1 MHPFVL
7 RLPPMNERTKQ
18 NGGITMDEMVLQ
30 TQEWLN
36 ETYGGKHGYNTV
48 EENGKTGW
56 QTIYGLTRALQIEL
70 GISEP
75 ADNFGPTTQKL
86 FKPLKRQAPDSE
98 PNNMNYILQ
107 GALWCKGFSPGGFTG
122 VFFEQTENAVKK
134 FQKAAGL
141 TTQDGVVTALIMKA
155 LLDMSAFRLVPGGNS
170 RVRQIQQNLNRD
182 YNDYI
187 GLMPCDGL
195 YARDTNKALIYA
207 LQKEEGMSTSV
218 ANGFFGNGTTN
229 LCPTLTPGD
238 SRTGFVLIVQYA
250 LYCNGKSFDPGEFDG
265 KYGVGVVSAVKAF
278 QEFMCLPQT
287 GYADMPTIKALLS
300 SSGDTTRTASACDTA
315 TILTAETAQ
324 TLRNNGYKIVGRYL
338 TGNVRTS
345 SGLASKALTAKELS
359 TIFDAGLK
367 VFPIYQDG
375 GYESSYFVK
384 DQGTRDAYSAASAA
398 RRLGFPSGTT
408 IYFAVD
414 FDAYDYEVTDKI
426 IPYFQEIKSAFAKMQ
441 TFSTAP
447 KYEIG
452 VYGPRNICIRTAE
465 AELTKYSFVA
475 NMSTGFSGNLGYPM
489 PDNWAFDQFY
499 EGTIGSGSGSIG
511 IDKDGFSGRDSGVS
525 DVNPPS
531 DPIYDARLRT
541 LTDILSTI
549 PALEDLSG
557 LANSMFEFDTTET
570 IYASPVLDIIL
581 STSLLATIPS
591 EGSPNTITVTNG
603 KPGAYITGLLGDTQT
618 SLTASQID
626 SYQNLLNS
634 LSLSVRNGYLEVYVN
649 PTAQSLNIQFKIYT
663 PDIPVGDSITTGLTT
678 TITFKIKQKHF
689 RLPDSEEEVY
699 TPNWDTIVN
708 NMMLAGTGIIIV
720 VGIGALVFLAPEAG
734 AVAVLFRSL
743 LAAFR

>member
-1 MHPFVL
+1 
-7 RLPPMNERTKQ
+7 
-18 NGGITMDEMVLQ
+18 MDEMVLQ

-207 LQKEEGMSTSV
+207 LQKEEGMSTNV

-265 KYGVGVVSAVKAF
+265 KYGVSVVSAVKAF

>member
-1 MHPFVL
+1 
-7 RLPPMNERTKQ
+7 
-18 NGGITMDEMVLQ
+18 MDEMVLI
-30 TQEWLN
+30 TQQWLN
-36 ETYGGKHGYNTV
+36 ETYRGKHGYNPV
-48 EENGKTGW
+48 EESGKTGW
-56 QTIYGLTRALQIEL
+56 DTIYGLTRALQIEL

-75 ADNFGPTTQKL
+75 ADNFGPTTQRL
-86 FKPLKRQAPDSE
+86 FKPLKRQAPDSK
-98 PNNMNYILQ
+98 PSNMNFILQ
-107 GALWCKGFSPGGFTG
+107 GALWCKGFNPGGFTG
-122 VFFEQTENAVKK
+122 VFYEKTENAVKE

-141 TTQDGVVTALIMKA
+141 TTQDGIVTTLIMKA
-155 LLDMSAFRLVPGGNS
+155 LLDMSAFKLVSGGDS
-170 RVRQIQQNLNRD
+170 RIRQIQQNLNRD

-218 ANGFFGNGTTN
+218 VNGFFGNGTTS

-300 SSGDTTRTASACDTA
+300 SSGDTTRAASACDTA
-315 TILTAETAQ
+315 TILTAEKAQ
-324 TLRNNGYKIVGRYL
+324 TLRNNGYKTVGRYL

-345 SGLASKALTAKELS
+345 NGLTSKALTSEELAV
-359 TIFDAGLK
+359 IFDAGLK

-452 VYGPRNICIRTAE
+452 VYGPRNICIRTQE
-465 AELTKYSFVA
+465 ARLTKYSFVA

-489 PDNWAFDQFY
+489 PQNWAFDQFY

-511 IDKDGFSGRDSGVS
+511 IDKDGFSGKDSGVS
-525 DVNPPS
+525 HVNPPS
-531 DPIYDARLRT
+531 DPVYDARLRT

-549 PALEDLSG
+549 PALENLSG
-557 LANSMFEFDTTET
+557 LANAMFEFDTTET
-570 IYASPVLDIIL
+570 IFTSPELDIIL

-591 EGSPNTITVTNG
+591 EGSPNTITITNG

-634 LSLSVRNGYLEVYVN
+634 LSLSVRNGFLEIYVN

-663 PDIPVGDSITTGLTT
+663 PDIPVGDSATTGLTT

-708 NMMLAGTGIIIV
+708 NMLLVGTGIIVV
-720 VGIGALVFLAPEAG
+720 VGIGALVLLAPEAG
-734 AVAVLFRSL
+734 AAAALFGSL

>member
-1 MHPFVL
+1 
-7 RLPPMNERTKQ
+7 
-18 NGGITMDEMVLQ
+18 MDEMVLQ

-359 TIFDAGLK
+359 TIFDAGLR

-663 PDIPVGDSITTGLTT
+663 PDIPVGDSVTTGLTT

-689 RLPDSEEEVY
+689 QLPETETVFSPDWESIL
-699 TPNWDTIVN
+699 T
-708 NMMLAGTGIIIV
+708 GTA
-720 VGIGALVFLAPEAG
+720 IGAGVVLGVIVLITAAPEAVVVGG
-734 AVAVLFRSL
+734 ATAFISAFLALFPS
-743 LAAFR
+743 ANE

>member
-1 MHPFVL
+1 
-7 RLPPMNERTKQ
+7 
-18 NGGITMDEMVLQ
+18 MDEMVLE
-30 TQEWLN
+30 TQQWLN
-36 ETYGGKHGYNTV
+36 ETYKGRHGYNKV
-48 EENGKTGW
+48 PENGKTGW
-56 QTIYGLTRALQIEL
+56 DTIYGLTRALQIEL

-75 ADNFGPTTQKL
+75 ADNFGPTTQRL
-86 FKPLKRQAPDSE
+86 FKPLKKQAPDSK
-98 PNNMNYILQ
+98 PTNMNYILQ
-107 GALWCKGFSPGGFTG
+107 GALWCKGFNPGGFSG
-122 VFFEQTENAVKK
+122 VFYENTESAVKE

-141 TTQDGVVTALIMKA
+141 TKQDGIVTALIMKA
-155 LLDMSAFRLVPGGNS
+155 LLDMSAFRLVAGGDK
-170 RVRQIQQNLNRD
+170 RIRQIQQNLNRD

-218 ANGFFGNGTTN
+218 ANGFFGNGTTS

-300 SSGDTTRTASACDTA
+300 SSGDTTRAASACDTA
-315 TILTAETAQ
+315 TILTADTAK
-324 TLRNNGYKIVGRYL
+324 TLRENGYKIVGRYL

-345 SGLASKALTAKELS
+345 SGLTSKALTSKELS
-359 TIFDAGLK
+359 TIFDAGLS

-426 IPYFQEIKSAFAKMQ
+426 IPYFQEIKSAFMKMQ
-441 TFSTAP
+441 AFSTAP

-452 VYGPRNICIRTAE
+452 VYGPRNICIRTSE
-465 AELTKYSFVA
+465 AGLTKYSFTA

-489 PDNWAFDQFY
+489 PKNWAFDQFY
-499 EGTIGSGSGSIG
+499 EGTIGSGAGKVA
-511 IDKDGFSGRDSGVS
+511 IDKDGYSGKDSGVS
-525 DVNPPS
+525 SVHPPS
-531 DPIYDARLRT
+531 DPVYDARLRT
-541 LTDILSTI
+541 LTDILTTI
-549 PALEDLSG
+549 PALENISN
-557 LANSMFEFDTTET
+557 LANAMFEFDKTET
-570 IYASPVLDIIL
+570 IYASPEMDILL
-581 STSLLATIPS
+581 STSLLATVPS
-591 EGSPNTITVTNG
+591 EGSPNTVTITNG
-603 KPGAYITGLLGDTQT
+603 KPGAYITGLMGDSQV
-618 SLTASQID
+618 SFTASQID

-649 PTAQSLNIQFKIYT
+649 PAAGSLNIQFKIYT
-663 PDIPVGDSITTGLTT
+663 PDIPVGDSATTGLTT
-678 TITFKIKQKHF
+678 TITFKIKQKSF
-689 RLPDSEEEVY
+689 RLPDSEEVY
-699 TPNWDTIVN
+699 SPDWDSVVN
-708 NMMLAGTGIIIV
+708 AMAIAGAGIIVI
-720 VGIGALVFLAPEAG
+720 VGIGALVVLAPELGG
-734 AVAVLFRSL
+734 AAALFSTVLSL
-743 LAAFR
+743 FL